1 LFPKIL
7 QQRELAENHDPAIG
21 KTSEYKNMKNDSPL
35 FSKTVAAKFRTLALS
50 FAAVLALGSSV
61 SAAVIADF
69 IADYQE
75 TTPKPGWSYMWNG
88 NGTIGT
94 EANYVAL
101 TWDNGKSL
109 YDNNGTYYPGVG
121 AVGGYLT
128 PGNVHPGDGTG
139 NGAPVD
145 RFVIT
150 RYTVDSAGAYDIVSL
165 AASDQNTAPIDY
177 FGFSLFVNVNNGAA
191 LVNQVISEG
200 GAYSGP
206 TTISLG
212 NLLAGDD
219 IYVAIGPN
227 VYSNYDATLLSYQ
240 INAVPEP
247 SSTILVATGLFGLL
261 AAARR
266 KRK

>member
-1 LFPKIL
+1 ML

-35 FSKTVAAKFRTLALS
+35 FSITVTAKFRTLALS

-69 IADYQE
+69 IADYQD
-75 TTPKPGWSYMWNG
+75 TTPKPGWSYMWNK
-88 NGTIGT
+88 NGAIGT
-94 EANYVAL
+94 EANYVAF
-101 TWDNGKSL
+101 TWDSVYGV
-109 YDNNGTYYPGVG
+109 YDDSGYPFPGVN
-121 AVGGYLT
+121 ASGGYYA
-128 PGNVHPGDGTG
+128 PGNLHPGDGTG
-139 NGAPVD
+139 NGALVD

-150 RYTVDSAGAYDIVSL
+150 RYTVGSAGAYNIVNL
-165 AASDQNTAPIDY
+165 AASDQNNILPVD
-177 FGFSLFVNVNNGAA
+177 FLGFSLFVNVNNGAA
-191 LVNQVISEG
+191 LVNQVIGEG

-212 NLLAGDD
+212 NLSAGDD

-227 VYSNYDATLLSYQ
+227 TASNYDLTLLSYQ

-266 KRK
+266 RRK